1 MSGSLTNPQ
10 RKFLRRLAHGAP
22 AAMQLGKHGLTPNFY
37 QSFETAIRAH
47 ELLKLRFVNLQE
59 ERKELSAEIVAATGA
74 VLVSMVGH
82 TAVYYRPHP
91 EPEKRKLV
99 LPRSSP
105 GVETTQSV

>member
-1 MSGSLTNPQ
+1 MSGPLTNPQ

-37 QSFETAIRAH
+37 QSFETAIKAH

-91 EPEKRKLV
+91 DLEKRKIV
-99 LPRSSP
+99 LPKSSRSADAL
-105 GVETTQSV
+105 QSV